1 MGYPDLQSQKRIRL
15 RRFRFLGTVRPT
27 DDEVTTMLRDSVRLS
42 RVTVLSGC
50 IGLVLG
56 LLLLPAQAAA
66 LGLELEARY
75 WAPDLSGSAELEDFP
90 DIGLDVG
97 ELLGMSADAVPEAR
111 LTFRPFLGIF
121 ARGTYSKFANSGE
134 TGFDLGDFPIDLD
147 ARITS
152 NLDFDYFRLGLGWQ
166 FVTPKKTLR
175 IGPYVEAKGL
185 TGDASIAV
193 DSSFG
198 DLSESESF
206 DAVFGSVGG
215 LLEIQ
220 PSDKFQ
226 IFADASV
233 LVGSDEAD
241 FLDAELG
248 ARFYPIYMLGIGLG
262 YRVIEVDGII
272 DNIKMDLDFKGFF
285 GSVVLRF

>member
-1 MGYPDLQSQKRIRL
+1 MPRKW
-15 RRFRFLGTVRPT
+15 TA
-27 DDEVTTMLRDSVRLS
+27 MLKTLTS
-42 RVTVLSGC
+42 RKCL
-50 IGLVLG
+50 GLVVG
-56 LLLLPAQAAA
+56 LFFLPVAAGA

-75 WAPDLSGSAELEDFP
+75 WAPDLSGSASLEDFP
-90 DIGLDVG
+90 DIGLNVG

-134 TGFDLGDFPIDLD
+134 TGFDLGNFPIDLD

-185 TGDASIAV
+185 TGDASISVRSSIV
-193 DSSFG
+193 DR
-198 DLSESESF
+198 DESESF
-206 DAVFGSVGG
+206 EAVFGSVGG

-220 PSDKFQ
+220 PTDQFQ
-226 IFADASV
+226 IFADVSV

-248 ARFYPIYMLGIGLG
+248 ARFYPIYMVGLGLG
-262 YRVIEVDGII
+262 YRIIEVDGVV
-272 DNIKMDLDFKGFF
+272 DNVKMDLDFKGFF
-285 GSVVLRF
+285 GSLVLRF

>member
-1 MGYPDLQSQKRIRL
+1 MPRNPDASPRIPAPKGL
-15 RRFRFLGTVRPT
+15 FAFL
-27 DDEVTTMLRDSVRLS
+27 LA
-42 RVTVLSGC
+42 
-50 IGLVLG
+50 
-56 LLLLPAQAAA
+56 LLLLPAAAGA

-75 WAPDLSGSAELEDFP
+75 WAPDLSGSARLEDFP

-121 ARGTYSKFANSGE
+121 ARGTYSSFTNSGE
-134 TGFDLGDFPIDLD
+134 SDFGLGDIPIDID

-152 NLDFDYFRLGLGWQ
+152 SLDFDYYRLGLGWQ

-185 TGDASIAV
+185 SGDASIGLTSRIL
-193 DSSFG
+193 DRT
-198 DLSESESF
+198 ESESF
-206 DAVFGSVGG
+206 DAVFGSFGG

-220 PSDKFQ
+220 PTDKFQ

-233 LVGSDEAD
+233 LVGEDDAD

-248 ARFYPIYMLGIGLG
+248 ARFYPIYMVGIGLG
-262 YRVIEVDGII
+262 YRVIEVDGLV
-272 DNIKMDLDFKGFF
+272 DNIKLDLDFKGFF
-285 GSVVLRF
+285 GTVVLRF

>member
-1 MGYPDLQSQKRIRL
+1 MPRKW
-15 RRFRFLGTVRPT
+15 T
-27 DDEVTTMLRDSVRLS
+27 
-42 RVTVLSGC
+42 
-50 IGLVLG
+50 LVLKSPTSIASLALLVG
-56 LLLLPAQAAA
+56 LLVLPAAAGA

-75 WAPDLSGSAELEDFP
+75 WAPDLSGSARLEDFP
-90 DIGLDVG
+90 NIGLEVG

-121 ARGTYSKFANSGE
+121 LRGTYSTFSNSGE
-134 TGFDLGDFPIDLD
+134 SGFDLGDFPIPVD
-147 ARITS
+147 ARFSS
-152 NLDFDYFRLGLGWQ
+152 NLDFDYYRLGIGWQ

-185 TGDASIAV
+185 SGDASIGV
-193 DSSFG
+193 TSSLG

-220 PSDKFQ
+220 PTDKFQ

-233 LVGSDEAD
+233 LVGEDDAD
-241 FLDAELG
+241 YLDAELG
-248 ARFYPIYMLGIGLG
+248 ARFYPVYMVGIGLG
-262 YRVIEVDGII
+262 YRVIEVDGLV
-272 DNIKMDLDFKGFF
+272 DNIAMNLDFKGFF

>member
-1 MGYPDLQSQKRIRL
+1 
-15 RRFRFLGTVRPT
+15 
-27 DDEVTTMLRDSVRLS
+27 MLRSPADSPRLTAP
-42 RVTVLSGC
+42 RTC
-50 IGLVLG
+50 IGLLLG
-56 LLLLPAQAAA
+56 LLLLPAAASA

-75 WAPDLSGSAELEDFP
+75 WAPDLSGSAALEDFP

-97 ELLGMSADAVPEAR
+97 ELLGMDADGVPEAR

-121 ARGTYSKFANSGE
+121 ARGTYSTFSNSGE
-134 TGFDLGDFPIDLD
+134 TGLDLSDFPIDLD

-152 NLDFDYFRLGLGWQ
+152 SLDFDYVRLGLGWQ

-185 TGDASIAV
+185 SGDASIGL
-193 DSSFG
+193 SSRIL
-198 DLSESESF
+198 DLTEAESF
-206 DAVFGSVGG
+206 EAIFGSVGG

-220 PSDKFQ
+220 PTDKLQ

-248 ARFYPIYMLGIGLG
+248 ARFYPIYMVGIGLG
-262 YRVIEVDGII
+262 YRVIEIDGVVD
-272 DNIKMDLDFKGFF
+272 NVKMDLDFKGFF
-285 GSVVLRF
+285 GSLVLRF

>member
-1 MGYPDLQSQKRIRL
+1 MAPNP
-15 RRFRFLGTVRPT
+15 V
-27 DDEVTTMLRDSVRLS
+27 DSS
-42 RVTVLSGC
+42 KFTALSGC
-50 IGLVLG
+50 IALLLG
-56 LLLLPAQAAA
+56 LLLLPAAAGA

-75 WAPDLSGSAELEDFP
+75 WAPDLSGSASLEDFP

-121 ARGTYSKFANSGE
+121 ARGTYSKFSNSGE
-134 TGFDLGDFPIDLD
+134 TGFDVGNFPIDLD

-152 NLDFDYFRLGLGWQ
+152 GLDFDYYRLGLGWQ

-185 TGDASIAV
+185 SGDASIGL
-193 DSSFG
+193 SSRVL
-198 DLSESESF
+198 DWTESESF
-206 DAVFGSVGG
+206 DAVFGSVGA

-220 PSDKFQ
+220 PTDKFQ

-233 LVGSDEAD
+233 LVGEDDAD

-248 ARFYPIYMLGIGLG
+248 ARFYPIYMVGIGLG
-262 YRVIEVDGII
+262 YRVIEVDGLV
-272 DNIKMDLDFKGFF
+272 DNLKMDLDFKGFF
-285 GSVVLRF
+285 ASAVLRF

>member
-1 MGYPDLQSQKRIRL
+1 MPRTHADFP
-15 RRFRFLGTVRPT
+15 RFTA
-27 DDEVTTMLRDSVRLS
+27 
-42 RVTVLSGC
+42 LSGC
-50 IGLVLG
+50 LALALS
-56 LLLLPAQAAA
+56 LLFLPAAAGA

-75 WAPDLSGSAELEDFP
+75 WAPDLSGSAHLEDFP

-121 ARGTYSKFANSGE
+121 ARGTYSAFSNSGE
-134 TGFDLGDFPIDLD
+134 VGFDVGDLPIDLD

-152 NLDFDYFRLGLGWQ
+152 SLDFDYFRLGLGWQ

-185 TGDASIAV
+185 SGDASIGV

-198 DLSESESF
+198 DFSESESF
-206 DAVFGSVGG
+206 EAVFGSIGG

-220 PSDKFQ
+220 PTDKFQ

-233 LVGSDEAD
+233 LVGEDDAD

-248 ARFYPIYMLGIGLG
+248 ARFYPIYMVGIGLG
-262 YRVIEVDGII
+262 YRVIEVDGLV
-272 DNIKMDLDFKGFF
+272 DNLEMNLDFKGFF
-285 GSVVLRF
+285 ASAVLRF